1 MAWLF
6 LGAAGLLQVVWAYLL
21 KVSEGFS
28 RPVESA
34 IAIVA
39 MIARFWL
46 LSLARKELPLGT
58 AYTIWTGIGAVGAF
72 ILGIMVLGEAATP
85 MRIASGLLILAAIV
99 GLRLAAKQGGGA
111 LGQVAQHILDFR
123 ALRIECCLHPEA
135 LCIVPEA
142 CVEFGVHVVAPGL
155 DHAAACLD
163 LLDAAIGNS
172 HG

>member
-6 LGAAGLLQVVWAYLL
+6 LGAAGLLQVVRAYLC
-21 KVSEGFS
+21 KISEGFS
-28 RPVESA
+28 RPVGSA

-39 MIARFWL
+39 MIARVWL
-46 LSLARKELPLGT
+46 LSPARKELPLRT
-58 AYTIWTGIGAVGAF
+58 AQTIWAGIGAVGVF
-72 ILGIMVLGEAATP
+72 ILGIMVLGDAATP
-85 MRIASGLLILAAIV
+85 SRIASGLLIVAGSV

-111 LGQVAQHILDFR
+111 LGQLAQHVLDFR
-123 ALRIECCLHPEA
+123 ALRIERCLHPEA

>member
-46 LSLARKELPLGT
+46 LSLALKELPLGT

-72 ILGIMVLGEAATP
+72 ILGIMVLGEAATQL
-85 MRIASGLLILAAIV
+85 RIASALLILAGII

-123 ALRIECCLHPEA
+123 ALRIERCLHPEA

-155 DHAAACLD
+155 DHAATCLD